1 VLKSFYMKNERLQRT
16 IDLLKRC
23 GEAKGMTIT
32 EEEMAGKVGLSLQ
45 QLRACVEGQEPAPD
59 RLRSE
64 LLRSELRAAYIEL
77 ITAIR
82 QEGYRNS
89 LLSAIRAVR
98 GFGSEVGV
106 TITEEDMAGKI
117 GMPFAQWEAYING
130 DQPTPAN
137 MTGLLMT
144 AYDELHKQIQQ
155 RNLTVRLRSTMDII
169 QRMGEK
175 KGKQIVFGDMARQ
188 LGMTAEELTACLHDP
203 HQTHEGFSALS
214 DRLREANAELLKN
227 VRTVRSSSVHE
238 VKMPLSL
245 ELDWKELG
253 DE

>member
-59 RLRSE
+59 RLLPE
-64 LLRSELRAAYIEL
+64 LLRSELRAAYSEL

-89 LLSAIRAVR
+89 LLSAIRAIR
-98 GFGSEVGV
+98 SFGHEVGV

-117 GMPFAQWEAYING
+117 GMTFVQWKAYING

-155 RNLTVRLRSTMDII
+155 RNLNAELRSTMEII
-169 QRMGEK
+169 QRMGG
-175 KGKQIVFGDMARQ
+175 KGQQNAFRDMARQ
-188 LGMTAEELTACLHDP
+188 LGMTSEELTACLHDP
-203 HQTHEGFSALS
+203 HQTHEEFSALS

-238 VKMPLSL
+238 VKTPLSM
-245 ELDWKELG
+245 ELDWEELG